1 MFDLSQLYNEKSLYR
16 IGELDMQFAKNFNSF
31 KNVIGVM
38 KVFYTDHFNFPLPAD
53 NRFPLE
59 KYSLLRQQILKDDIV
74 DVIKFCVPRAATYQ
88 EIVRAHSPDY
98 FERLQNGEM
107 TFKEMRRI
115 GFPWSVDLVERAK
128 RSAGAT
134 IEAGLAALKENIAV
148 SLAGGTHHAF
158 RDRGE
163 GYCLLNDSVIAARA
177 LQSENRLENILIIDC
192 DVHQGNGTAALVAN
206 DATIFTFSIHGKNNF
221 PSRKEKSDLDIALED
236 ETDDRVYLEA
246 LEKGLIHALDIFEA
260 EMVIYLAGADPY
272 ESDRFGRLR
281 LSKPGLLER
290 DRMVFEYCHKA
301 AIPLVVTL
309 AGGYANNIQDSVDIH
324 FQTVKLAVEWYQ
336 RRNLGLALKHSSRH
350 NT

>member
-1 MFDLSQLYNEKSLYR
+1 MYT
-16 IGELDMQFAKNFNSF
+16 IGELDMQFAKNFDSI

-38 KVFYTDHFNFPLPAD
+38 KIFYTDHFHFPLPAD
-53 NRFPLE
+53 HRFPIV

-74 DVIKFCVPRAATYQ
+74 DKIRFCVPRAATYK
-88 EIVRAHSPDY
+88 EIVRAHSPAY

-107 TFKEMRRI
+107 TPKDMRRI
-115 GFPWSVDLVERAK
+115 GFPWSAELVERAK

-134 IEAGLAALKENIAV
+134 IQAGLAAIKGNIAV

-158 RDRGE
+158 GDRGE

-177 LQSENRLENILIIDC
+177 LQSENTLEKILIIDC
-192 DVHQGNGTAALVAN
+192 DVHQGNGTAAIVAN
-206 DATIFTFSIHGKNNF
+206 DTTIFTFSIHGKNNF

-236 ETDDRVYLEA
+236 GTDDQAYLEA

-290 DRMVFEYCHKA
+290 DRMVFRYCHNA
-301 AIPLVVTL
+301 AIPVVVTM
-309 AGGYANNIQDSVDIH
+309 AGGYAKNIQDSVDIH
-324 FQTVKLAVEWYQ
+324 FQTVKQAVEWYH
-336 RRNLGLALKHSSRH
+336 RRILGLAFKPKSS
-350 NT
+350 